1 MRIIDQLVYKIDAD
15 NSGFNKGV
23 ATSEAK
29 AKGFSKAANV
39 AFTALAV
46 GGASL
51 LINKAV
57 QMGREFV
64 DAASDAEETANKFN
78 VTFSDIREEA
88 DATAQAL
95 SDSFGLSSQKSQQL
109 LSDTGDLLTG
119 FGFTQESALDLS
131 NQVNELAVD
140 LASFT
145 NYSGGAEGA
154 SAALTKALLG
164 ERESIKSLGIAI
176 TEADINR
183 LAEDKGI
190 TGELTRQQKAMLT
203 LELATIQSKNAIGD
217 FARSEESLAN
227 QQRILEGNLQD
238 LRVELGN
245 KLLPTVTSVVSGFN
259 DLLEG
264 FNANN
269 EIGGRL
275 ERTTKQLYQ
284 TSKEYQGVVSELD
297 GDISDLT
304 ETERIQLELRE
315 AQLKQKLTQQI
326 VEQVKEYDN
335 LKRAVSDN
343 NDTIEEN
350 NEYLELN
357 QRYFKEQAEELGV
370 SVDRLKEE
378 TIAYM
383 NSTAEQKN
391 QISTRDAL
399 GATVAL
405 YASQLGIMIQKESE
419 NNALIA
425 ENNLIEK
432 ERKAFISESAQ
443 AIQGGVVSLENY
455 NYLNSELIDL
465 IKDQVDALEEEEAA
479 RKRQAQFRE
488 EYADLTK
495 EELILI
501 RNEINLN
508 KEGEHWRER
517 LSAVTAAYNNILA
530 EEAAQA
536 KTAGEAE
543 EKRQEILDNHTEAL
557 EQAEALETALGE
569 SYDLNT
575 EKAGIYRSTID
586 ALIKSGLAPESEKI
600 KELVAILGTLTETQE
615 ENTETTEEN
624 LKQHGKYTQEYID
637 AYRQMYFDDR
647 ENFIAT
653 TTDKAQAFRDAGMDQ
668 AEVAKWVSEQ
678 IKQYDEDNA
687 ESAKTWAEQHKEAI
701 VEVGNVSTNI
711 LNSLGDLYKSQHDAR
726 MQQIDEEKA
735 EALESID
742 EQLQAELE
750 RLGLEE
756 DTQIE
761 KLEKRLEKAKETNDQ
776 ELIDDLET
784 QIARQEVLDEYN
796 QKRIDAEKG
805 FDDERKKIERD
816 AAERQKKIATF
827 EAIINTASGIVEAI
841 PNPFLMA
848 TAATVGG
855 LQLAAIQ
862 AQPIPSFDVGTL
874 RVPETTQ
881 AVVHQDEMI
890 LTRNLADQARQE
902 GITISPSGG
911 GGVPAQIMIY
921 LDKRKLGEAMV
932 DEINS
937 GRSYKIDA
945 RVVK

>member
-64 DAASDAEETANKFN
+64 SAASDAEETANKFN

-176 TEADINR
+176 TEADINQ

-190 TGELTRQQKAMLT
+190 VGELTRQQKAMLT

-259 DLLEG
+259 DLLDEING
-264 FNANN
+264 NN
-269 EIGGRL
+269 
-275 ERTTKQLYQ
+275 
-284 TSKEYQGVVSELD
+284 SASA
-297 GDISDLT
+297 DLT
-304 ETERIQLELRE
+304 TSYNNLESAIANYNKVLDEAEGKTDAVTQSMVAQAR
-315 AQLKQKLTQQI
+315 AQLQLSLQTASDTYRESNRELASYTNTIENSEKWVNRYNKSLEEIAEGTGYTADQLNILTEQERLNIIAKVKGIDEGDRYNTIINSRMSFQQDLIEATTKLTQAEADQESF
-326 VEQVKEYDN
+326 VNLLTLGYQTNKEATQLLLDAYPELEGLVLAN
-335 LKRAVSDN
+335 
-343 NDTIEEN
+343 IEAIDKATTAS
-350 NEYLELN
+350 LN
-357 QRYFKEQAEELGV
+357 HTGALQDEKKALRE
-370 SVDRLKEE
+370 LKEE
-378 TIAYM
+378 
-383 NSTAEQKN
+383 STTDETDEQTQAEQDLAYWRAE
-391 QISTRDAL
+391 QTRRIYAQADAARQL
-399 GATVAL
+399 ALDKAEEERNTRELTDSYIALVGADEARQKAL
-405 YASQLGIMIQKESE
+405 DDANEVIQTNIKYEQDLADWHTEQRRRAYAAADAMRQLAMDKEDNTEETEEYVEQLTYEEKVQREASRQ
-419 NNALIA
+419 ALISADAMRQLAMDTDHTKDSTEDAATAFEEWA
-425 ENNLIEK
+425 E
-432 ERKAFISESAQ
+432 
-443 AIQGGVVSLENY
+443 
-455 NYLNSELIDL
+455 
-465 IKDQVDALEEEEAA
+465 
-479 RKRQAQFRE
+479 
-488 EYADLTK
+488 T
-495 EELILI
+495 
-501 RNEINLN
+501 N
-508 KEGEHWRER
+508 KE
-517 LSAVTAAYNNILA
+517 T
-530 EEAAQA
+530 
-536 KTAGEAE
+536 
-543 EKRQEILDNHTEAL
+543 LD
-557 EQAEALETALGE
+557 
-569 SYDLNT
+569 S
-575 EKAGIYRSTID
+575 I
-586 ALIKSGLAPESEKI
+586 
-600 KELVAILGTLTETQE
+600 V
-615 ENTETTEEN
+615 
-624 LKQHGKYTQEYID
+624 
-637 AYRQMYFDDR
+637 
-647 ENFIAT
+647 
-653 TTDKAQAFRDAGMDQ
+653 
-668 AEVAKWVSEQ
+668 Q
-678 IKQYDEDNA
+678 I
-687 ESAKTWAEQHKEAI
+687 
-701 VEVGNVSTNI
+701 GNVSTNI

-761 KLEKRLEKAKETNDQ
+761 KLEKRLEKAKEANDQ
-776 ELIDDLET
+776 ELIDDIET

-848 TAATVGG
+848 AAATVGG